1 MPEAVALIL
10 PGSPD
15 RPLLWRPDGPV
26 AATRVLA
33 QAQALARRLPPAPNL
48 VNLCSDRGHFLIGF
62 CAALIAGRTTL
73 LPPSRTPQVLAE
85 IAAGW
90 APAAVIDDALV
101 EAAIAAAPAVATG
114 TMPVIE
120 PDRVVAIGFTSGSTG
135 VPSANRKT
143 WAALVGSGRRN
154 HAAMAPFAHQPQVLA
169 TVPSQHMY
177 GMELAV
183 ILPLQHAAAVV
194 CAQPLFPQD
203 LALELA
209 AMAGPR
215 VLVTTPVH
223 LRALVESGL
232 AFPPLALVV
241 CATAP
246 LSQELARAAER
257 ALSAPLL
264 EMFGSTETCV
274 IASRRTAQADDWTA
288 YPGVRLQPV
297 EAGTFVHAPWLGDA
311 TLMHDHVELGA
322 GNDFR
327 VRGRC
332 QDMVEIAGKRASLG
346 DITARLLAVPGVTD
360 AAVLQCDPGGGAGI
374 GRLVAF
380 VVAPGIDDEGI
391 RQALRACL
399 DPAFLPRRLCRLERL
414 PRNETGKLR
423 RDDLLALL

>member
-1 MPEAVALIL
+1 MPEPVALML
-10 PGSPD
+10 SGHPD

-33 QAQALARRLPPAPNL
+33 QAQALARRLPPAANL
-48 VNLCSDRGHFLIGF
+48 VNLCGDRGHFLIGF

-90 APAAVIDDALV
+90 APTAVIDDALV
-101 EAAIAAAPAVATG
+101 EAAIAAAPAVASG
-114 TMPVIE
+114 PMPAIE

-143 WAALVGSGRRN
+143 WAALVGSGRHN
-154 HAAMAPFAHQPQVLA
+154 HAVMAPFAHRPQVLA

-183 ILPLQHAAAVV
+183 VLPLQHDAAVV

-203 LALELA
+203 LATALA
-209 AMAGPR
+209 AMTGPR

-246 LSQELARAAER
+246 LSQDLARAAEQ

-274 IASRRTAQADDWTA
+274 IASRRTAVAPDWTA

-297 EAGTFVHAPWLGDA
+297 EAGTFVHAPWLGA
-311 TLMHDHVELGA
+311 PTLLHDRIEPGQ
-322 GNDFR
+322 GRDFQ

-346 DITARLLAVPGVTD
+346 DITARLLAVPGVSD
-360 AAVLQCDPGGGAGI
+360 AAVLQCDPAGGAGVQ
-374 GRLVAF
+374 RLVAF
-380 VVAPGIDDEGI
+380 VVAPGIDDDGI

-414 PRNETGKLR
+414 PRNDAGKLR